1 MTSDVDIDDLRRRFA
16 RDMERGVAELA
27 RLGYNAHYFHQMLR
41 DHPADE
47 VARRL
52 VLAKQPSYGLWR
64 LKELGRL
71 DMSIE
76 MWVLLPWYAPL
87 FHPDV
92 RHEAEKKLRLLDVDV
107 PVELGRL
114 VQRLQ
119 PEHEQAE

>member
-1 MTSDVDIDDLRRRFA
+1 MTSDVDLEDLRRRFA
-16 RDMERGVAELA
+16 RDMERGVVELA

-71 DMSIE
+71 DMSAE
-76 MWVLLPWYAPL
+76 MWVLLPWYEEL
-87 FHPDV
+87 FDAAV
-92 RHEAEKKLRLLDVDV
+92 RDEAEKKLRLLDVDV
-107 PVELGRL
+107 SVELGRL
-114 VQRLQ
+114 VRRLQ
-119 PEHEQAE
+119 PEQEEG